1 MTLEVRFLITCS
13 SSVPHDQPHKP
24 SCVYSLQYIAAWEPR
39 VQLIAKKRLTFP
51 KNKTDSPVKVAEL
64 GQVKCKK
71 VKPYKKIHKT
81 WKAKEVMKAL
91 QKKTKQTNK
100 HEKLYRILKTVSFND
115 HHISINSNLQKPFS
129 TWLLCIQRD
138 VFTSRGVGQIN
149 RPDPDSRWVIWTGSR
164 WNCRQMLSGCDQLP
178 FSSEANKQSFLYLLK
193 VLNKSLIFMALLLK
207 RKASERFYFSTGK
220 HKECAYLAEI
230 KW

>member
-91 QKKTKQTNK
+91 QKKTKNKQTNMK
-100 HEKLYRILKTVSFND
+100 NYTG
-115 HHISINSNLQKPFS
+115 FS
-129 TWLLCIQRD
+129 
-138 VFTSRGVGQIN
+138 
-149 RPDPDSRWVIWTGSR
+149 
-164 WNCRQMLSGCDQLP
+164 
-178 FSSEANKQSFLYLLK
+178 KQSLSMIITL
-193 VLNKSLIFMALLLK
+193 VLTVICKNLFPPDFCAFREMFSLHEVL
-207 RKASERFYFSTGK
+207 GK
-220 HKECAYLAEI
+220 
-230 KW
+230 